1 MVAVRVVSTRGADT
15 TSTIPGS
22 LGGGHGVAEHGS
34 WVRWQMRK
42 ARPAD
47 DSGRFAALH
56 NPAFRKLFVGGLFT
70 FLTMQVAG
78 IARAWLAFELTG
90 SNTGLGGVMLAF
102 GACSIVAIPYGGM
115 ISDRFSKRRVLI
127 LAGFLQAATP
137 VWLGVAVATGTATYW
152 MLIAASVVQ
161 GAVISI
167 LAPARLS
174 FISEIVGRESI
185 TNAIFLSM
193 STVQLARVVGPAA
206 AGALI
211 GVALFGLAG
220 VFFAAGVL
228 GTLSVILLIGLPAGT
243 PASRSGRSALG
254 DIVDGLR
261 FVRSRPDL
269 MHLLAVSFG
278 VVLVGFPHMAFLPV
292 VAEQVHD
299 SGSTGFGFLNASAAV
314 GAVVGSL
321 SLANLQRRR
330 LRPFQTRS
338 AVAFGVSLTVF
349 AVMPTFYAALA
360 VMAVVG
366 ATSSVF
372 QALNNSLLLTMTPV
386 EYHGRVQSLLML
398 SFSGFA
404 IAALPIGIV
413 ADAVGIR
420 ATLVGLGILVLLVMA
435 VARIAQPRGLSE
447 ETTL

>member
-1 MVAVRVVSTRGADT
+1 
-15 TSTIPGS
+15 
-22 LGGGHGVAEHGS
+22 
-34 WVRWQMRK
+34 MRK
-42 ARPAD
+42 ATPAD
-47 DSGRFAALH
+47 GSGRFAALH

-115 ISDRFSKRRVLI
+115 ISDRFPKRNVLV
-127 LAGFLQAATP
+127 LAGALQAATP
-137 VWLGVAVATGTATYW
+137 VWLGVAVATDTASYW
-152 MLIAASVVQ
+152 MLLAASVVQ
-161 GAVISI
+161 GGVISI
-167 LAPARLS
+167 LAPARLTM
-174 FISEIVGRESI
+174 ISEVVGRESI

-193 STVQLARVVGPAA
+193 STVQMARVVGPAA

-211 GVALFGLAG
+211 GVTLFGLAG

-228 GTLSVILLIGLPAGT
+228 GALSVILLIGLPAGT
-243 PASRSGRSALG
+243 PASQSGRSALG

-299 SGSTGFGFLNASAAV
+299 SGSTGFGLLNASAAV
-314 GAVVGSL
+314 GAVIGSL
-321 SLANLQRRR
+321 ALANLQRRR

-338 AVAFGVSLTVF
+338 AVAFGVSLAVF
-349 AVMPTFYAALA
+349 AVMPNFYAALA

-404 IAALPIGIV
+404 IAALPIGVV

-420 ATLVGLGILVLLVMA
+420 ATLVGLGVLVLLVMA
-435 VARIAQPRGLSE
+435 AARLARPRGLSE

>member
-1 MVAVRVVSTRGADT
+1 
-15 TSTIPGS
+15 
-22 LGGGHGVAEHGS
+22 
-34 WVRWQMRK
+34 MR
-42 ARPAD
+42 AAGPSRP
-47 DSGRFAALH
+47 SGRFAALH
-56 NPAFRKLFVGGLFT
+56 NPHFRILFIGGLFT

-102 GACSIVAIPYGGM
+102 GACSIVAIPCGGM
-115 ISDRFSKRRVLI
+115 ISDRFPKRNVLM
-127 LAGFLQAATP
+127 LAGVLQASTP
-137 VWLGVAVATGTATYW
+137 LWLGLAVAADAATYW
-152 MLIAASVVQ
+152 MLIAASVIQ
-161 GAVISI
+161 GGVISI

-174 FISEIVGRESI
+174 FISEIVGREAV
-185 TNAIFLSM
+185 TNAVFLSM
-193 STVQLARVVGPAA
+193 STVQLARVAGPAA

-211 GVALFGLAG
+211 GVAFFGLAG

-228 GTLSVILLIGLPAGT
+228 GVLSVVLLIGLPRGS
-243 PASRSGRSALG
+243 PSSHSGRSALG
-254 DIVDGLR
+254 DIADGLR

-269 MHLLAVSFG
+269 VHLLAVSFG
-278 VVLVGFPHMAFLPV
+278 VVLIGFPHMAFLPV

-299 SGSTGFGFLNASAAV
+299 SGSTGFGFLNAAAATGAAV
-314 GAVVGSL
+314 GSI
-321 SLANLQRRR
+321 SLANLERRK

-338 AVAFGVSLTVF
+338 GLAFGASLAVF
-349 AVMPTFYAALA
+349 GVMPGFYAALA

-366 ATSSVF
+366 AASSVF
-372 QALNNSLLLTMTPV
+372 QALNNSMVLTSTPV

-413 ADAVGIR
+413 ADTIGIR
-420 ATLVGLGILVLLVMA
+420 TTLVVLGVLVVAVMT
-435 VARIAQPRGLSE
+435 VARIVEPRRMPE

>member
-1 MVAVRVVSTRGADT
+1 
-15 TSTIPGS
+15 
-22 LGGGHGVAEHGS
+22 
-34 WVRWQMRK
+34 MR
-42 ARPAD
+42 AAGPATP
-47 DSGRFAALH
+47 SGRFAALH
-56 NPAFRKLFVGGLFT
+56 NPQFRRLFVGGLFT

-90 SNTGLGGVMLAF
+90 TNTGLGGVMLAF
-102 GACSIVAIPYGGM
+102 GACSIFAIPYGGM
-115 ISDRFSKRRVLI
+115 ISDRFSKRNVLVI
-127 LAGFLQAATP
+127 AGALQALTP
-137 VWLGVAVATGTATYW
+137 FVLGAAVATGTESYW
-152 MLIAASVVQ
+152 LLIAASVAQ
-161 GAVISI
+161 GGVISI

-174 FISEIVGRESI
+174 FISDIVGRETI
-185 TNAIFLSM
+185 TNAVFLSM
-193 STVQLARVVGPAA
+193 STVQLARVTGPAA
-206 AGALI
+206 AGVLI
-211 GVALFGLAG
+211 GVAFFGLAG

-228 GTLSVILLIGLPAGT
+228 GVLSVVLLAGLPRAA
-243 PASRSGRSALG
+243 PSSPSGRSAMG
-254 DIVDGLR
+254 DIADGLR

-292 VAEQVHD
+292 VAERVHD
-299 SGSTGFGFLNASAAV
+299 AGSTGFGLLNAAAAV
-314 GAVVGSL
+314 GAILGSIA
-321 SLANLQRRR
+321 LANLERRR
-330 LRPFQTRS
+330 LRPFQIRS
-338 AVAFGVSLTVF
+338 AVGFGVSLAMF
-349 AVMPTFYAALA
+349 AVMPNFYAALA

-372 QALNNSLLLTMTPV
+372 QALNNSLLLTSTPV

-420 ATLVGLGILVLLVMA
+420 ATLVGLGILVLAVMGA
-435 VARIAQPRGLSE
+435 ARIAEPRRAPE

>member
-1 MVAVRVVSTRGADT
+1 MRETR
-15 TSTIPGS
+15 S
-22 LGGGHGVAEHGS
+22 
-34 WVRWQMRK
+34 
-42 ARPAD
+42 AD

-78 IARAWLAFELTG
+78 VARAWLAFELTG

-115 ISDRFSKRRVLI
+115 ISDRFSKRRVLM
-127 LAGFLQAATP
+127 LAGLLQAATP

-152 MLIAASVVQ
+152 MLVAASVVQ
-161 GAVISI
+161 GAAISI

-174 FISEIVGRESI
+174 FISEIVGRETI

-228 GTLSVILLIGLPAGT
+228 GTLSVILLIGLPSGT
-243 PASRSGRSALG
+243 PLSRSGRSALG
-254 DIVDGLR
+254 DIVDGVR

-269 MHLLAVSFG
+269 IHLLGVSFG

-314 GAVVGSL
+314 GAVIGSL

-338 AVAFGVSLTVF
+338 GVAFGVALAVF
-349 AVMPTFYAALA
+349 AVMPNFYAALA

-404 IAALPIGIV
+404 IAALPIGII

-435 VARIAQPRGLSE
+435 AARLAQPRLLTE